1 MMAYVIICS
10 LCIIAIEI
18 NIVECLTIISYLRSK
33 PPGHKTF
40 FDLNLIRIFSLIM
53 VGMIFVGANFLA
65 GLFRPLNEDLALF
78 ITALAHISSISFY
91 VSLFYITVIRFIYLK
106 YQYVLYERSDWQ
118 LLKIIS
124 LTGKH

>member
-1 MMAYVIICS
+1 MLAYVIICS

-53 VGMIFVGANFLA
+53 FGMIFVGSNFLA

-78 ITALAHISSISFY
+78 ITAWAHISSISFY

-106 YQYVLYERSDWQ
+106 YQYILYERSDWQ